1 MQLDYFSAMFKVSIM
16 TAKLIYTNLS
26 IGRWIIYPSDCMNNN
41 KVYAIVLVFVL
52 VVAAAGAYFVFSS
65 GNDDY
70 RSSNTDGRLAIL
82 GNADEDDYLDSK
94 DIDKIKSMI
103 ENHEYSQMA
112 DANNDGVVDDA
123 DAKMVQ
129 EIIDLKKYNKD
140 KADSEK
146 KSMTINYISVD
157 NKVLLAE
164 IPVLKLII
172 LNSQRSLSLAI
183 AIDAGENVAALND
196 YIYTYWDENLFKNY
210 KDLPTVGDRK
220 EPSLEEI
227 LKTDADTIYAG
238 SETKYGV
245 NIQGTALG
253 DKQVIR
259 LVTYEDGRLAD
270 GALMLGFFTDHDAEA
285 QKYVKWMDDLTD
297 KTNEKLSKIAD
308 KDKTRFYVGTPTYM
322 YAGLDGVS
330 TALSASGATNIG
342 NLIITDPTKAGD
354 SVSNHVEDILTYNPQ
369 YIVGGKY
376 IYTHQSESEIKAVYG
391 SMDFS
396 KFAITDGYINNEI
409 CMINY
414 DLPFCIHTLIGS
426 TIFFPEAF
434 SVAELEDTIKEYLTL
449 FCETNGYEFNM
460 YNFVY
465 FPSD

>member
-1 MQLDYFSAMFKVSIM
+1 M
-16 TAKLIYTNLS
+16 
-26 IGRWIIYPSDCMNNN
+26 YPSDCMGNK
-41 KVYAIVLVFVL
+41 KVYAVILVIVL
-52 VVAAAGAYFVFSS
+52 VVAAAGAYFAFSS
-65 GNDDY
+65 SDDSY
-70 RSSNTDGRLAIL
+70 RSSNTDGRLAVL
-82 GNADEDDYLDSK
+82 GNADENDYLDSK
-94 DIDKIKSMI
+94 DIDVINDMI
-103 ENHEYSQMA
+103 ENGKYSQMA
-112 DANNDGVVDDA
+112 DANNDGVVNDA

-129 EIIDLKKYNKD
+129 EIIDLKKYNEG

-146 KSMTINYISVD
+146 KSMTVNYISVD
-157 NKVLLAE
+157 NKVLSAE
-164 IPVLKLII
+164 IPVLKIVI

-183 AIDAGENVAALND
+183 AINAGDNIVALND

-245 NIQGTALG
+245 NIQGNTLG
-253 DKQVIR
+253 DKQVLR

-270 GALMLGFFTDHDAEA
+270 GALMLGFFTDHDEDA
-285 QKYVKWMDDLTD
+285 QKYVKWMDDLTSKID
-297 KTNEKLSKIAD
+297 DKLSKIED

-330 TALSASGATNIG
+330 TALSASGATNVG
-342 NLIITDPTKAGD
+342 NLIITDPTKPGA
-354 SVSNHVEDILTYNPQ
+354 STSEYIEDILKCNPQ
-369 YIVGGKY
+369 YIIGGKY
-376 IYTHQSESEIKAVYG
+376 IYTHQSESEIKAVYD

-396 KFAITDGYINNEI
+396 KFAITDGYVNNEI
-409 CMINY
+409 YMINY

-434 SVAELEDTIKEYLTL
+434 SVAELEDTIKDYLSQ

-465 FPSD
+465 FPAD